1 MLVYIPV
8 LLVWTLKTKF
18 LRFLENEPHYLP
30 YELLLSLSGSCSV
43 IEWIENCLP
52 VQCGLC
58 YFYLHL
64 DLFSF
69 SWIVGYLLR
78 LRAWKDEKMFSEAQ
92 RVFAPVPPCEHI
104 GVSFCWVLL
113 LACLIK
119 PFSSRAP
126 LCSQIPLVV
135 FSSLEVFRTES
146 RVYIATGKDFFL
158 IRKTGKALQWY
169 KKLNCFSVLIKRLHW
184 TRGFPLKL
192 ITSHIRVVLSNIIKL

>member
-8 LLVWTLKTKF
+8 LLVWTLKTQF

-30 YELLLSLSGSCSV
+30 HELLLSLSGSCSV

-64 DLFSF
+64 DCFSF

-92 RVFAPVPPCEHI
+92 RVFAPVPPCEHM
-104 GVSFCWVLL
+104 GVSFCWV
-113 LACLIK
+113 A
-119 PFSSRAP
+119 SR
-126 LCSQIPLVV
+126 LSNQTFQFQSTSV
-135 FSSLEVFRTES
+135 FSNPISCVFWPGSFQNRS